1 MTSTSIQINRPT
13 LWQRIKRQKWL
24 LLMLLPLLVLTIIFS
39 YVPLTGWVMAFT
51 DYHIGAPL
59 FGNPWTGLKQF
70 QRLFSYSNDLTRL
83 LRNTVVINF
92 VSVFNNLACAL
103 GLTLLLREVKWKNGA
118 KAVQTV
124 TFFPYFVSAV
134 IAYAIVNGLFSVNSG
149 AINMTLIKAGVI
161 KRGFNLLGSADY
173 SWGLMIIMNLWKH
186 TGYNCV
192 LFMSAAAGIPTDQY
206 ESADIDGAT
215 RLQKAMYIT
224 LPSLLPT
231 ACVLLIMNSGW
242 ILNSNM
248 DMFMVFQNPTN
259 LETMEVLDMYIYK
272 YGLKLMDYSYATAA
286 SIAKTVVSL
295 LMLLIVNKTVDKLNG
310 TGIF

>member
-1 MTSTSIQINRPT
+1 MTGIQINRPT
-13 LWQRIKRQKWL
+13 LLQRIRRQKWV

-39 YVPLTGWVMAFT
+39 YVPLVGWVMAFT

-59 FGNPWTGLKQF
+59 FGNAWTGLTQF
-70 QRLFSYSNDLTRL
+70 VRLGSYSDDLLRL

-92 VSVFNNLACAL
+92 VSVFNNLFCAL
-103 GLTLLLREVKWKNGA
+103 VLTLLLREVKWRFGA

-134 IAYAIVNGLFSVNSG
+134 IAYAIFNGLLSVNSG
-149 AINMTLIKAGVI
+149 AINMALVKAGVI
-161 KRGFNLLGSADY
+161 KRGINILGDAKY
-173 SWGLMIIMNLWKH
+173 SWPLMIFVNLWKF

-192 LFMSAAAGIPTDQY
+192 LFMAAAAGIPMDQY
-206 ESADIDGAT
+206 ESAEIDGAS
-215 RLQKAMYIT
+215 RFQKAIYIT

-231 ACVLLIMNSGW
+231 AAVLLIMNSGW
-242 ILNSNM
+242 ILNSSL
-248 DMFMVFQNPTN
+248 DMFMVFQNTTN

-272 YGLKLMDYSYATAA
+272 YGLKRMDYSYATAA
-286 SIAKTVVSL
+286 GIAKTAVSL
-295 LMLLIVNKTVDKLNG
+295 LLLVIVNKSVKKLSG

>member
-1 MTSTSIQINRPT
+1 MTGIQINRPT
-13 LWQRIKRQKWL
+13 LLQRIRRQKWV

-39 YVPLTGWVMAFT
+39 YVPLVGWVMAFT

-59 FGNPWTGLKQF
+59 FGNAWTGLTQF
-70 QRLFSYSNDLTRL
+70 VRLGSYSDDLLRL

-92 VSVFNNLACAL
+92 VSVFNNLFCAL
-103 GLTLLLREVKWKNGA
+103 VLTLLLREVKWRFGA

-134 IAYAIVNGLFSVNSG
+134 IAYAIFNGLLSVNSG
-149 AINMTLIKAGVI
+149 TINMALVKAGVI
-161 KRGFNLLGSADY
+161 KRGINILGDAKY
-173 SWGLMIIMNLWKH
+173 SWPLMIFVNLWKF

-192 LFMSAAAGIPTDQY
+192 LFMAAAAGIPMDQY
-206 ESADIDGAT
+206 ESAEIDGAN
-215 RLQKAMYIT
+215 RFQKAIYIT

-231 ACVLLIMNSGW
+231 AAVLLIMNSGW
-242 ILNSNM
+242 ILNSSL
-248 DMFMVFQNPTN
+248 DMFMVFQNTTN
-259 LETMEVLDMYIYK
+259 METMEVLDMYIYK

-286 SIAKTVVSL
+286 GIAKTAVSL
-295 LMLLIVNKTVDKLNG
+295 LLLVIVNKSVKKLSG

>member
-1 MTSTSIQINRPT
+1 MTGIQINRPT
-13 LWQRIKRQKWL
+13 LLQRIRRQKWV

-39 YVPLTGWVMAFT
+39 YVPLVGWVMAFT

-59 FGNPWTGLKQF
+59 FGNAWTGLTQF
-70 QRLFSYSNDLTRL
+70 VRLGSYSDDLLRL

-92 VSVFNNLACAL
+92 VSVFNNLFCAL
-103 GLTLLLREVKWKNGA
+103 VLTLLLREVKWRFGA

-134 IAYAIVNGLFSVNSG
+134 IAYAIFNGLLSVNSG
-149 AINMTLIKAGVI
+149 AINMALVKAGVI
-161 KRGFNLLGSADY
+161 KRGINILGDAKY
-173 SWGLMIIMNLWKH
+173 SWTLMIFVNLWKF

-192 LFMSAAAGIPTDQY
+192 LFMAAAAGIPMDQY
-206 ESADIDGAT
+206 ESAEIDGAS
-215 RLQKAMYIT
+215 RFQKAIYIT

-231 ACVLLIMNSGW
+231 AAVLLIMNSGW
-242 ILNSNM
+242 ILNSSL
-248 DMFMVFQNPTN
+248 DMFMVFQNTTN
-259 LETMEVLDMYIYK
+259 METMEVLDMYIYK

-286 SIAKTVVSL
+286 GIAKTAVSL
-295 LMLLIVNKTVDKLNG
+295 LLLVIVNKSVKKLSG

>member
-1 MTSTSIQINRPT
+1 MTGIQINRPT
-13 LWQRIKRQKWL
+13 LLQRIRRQKWV

-39 YVPLTGWVMAFT
+39 YVPLVGWVMAFT

-59 FGNPWTGLKQF
+59 FGNAWTGLTQIV
-70 QRLFSYSNDLTRL
+70 RLGSYSDDLLRL

-92 VSVFNNLACAL
+92 VSVFNNLFCAL
-103 GLTLLLREVKWKNGA
+103 VLTLLLREVKWRFGA

-134 IAYAIVNGLFSVNSG
+134 IAYAIFNGLLSVNSG
-149 AINMTLIKAGVI
+149 AINMALVKAGVI
-161 KRGFNLLGSADY
+161 KRGINILGDAKY
-173 SWGLMIIMNLWKH
+173 SWPLMIFVNLWKF

-192 LFMSAAAGIPTDQY
+192 LFMAAAAGIPMDQY
-206 ESADIDGAT
+206 ESAEIDGAS
-215 RLQKAMYIT
+215 RFQKAIYIT

-231 ACVLLIMNSGW
+231 AAVLLIMNSGW
-242 ILNSNM
+242 ILNSSL
-248 DMFMVFQNPTN
+248 DMFMVFQNTTN
-259 LETMEVLDMYIYK
+259 METMEVLDMYIYK

-286 SIAKTVVSL
+286 GIAKTAVSL
-295 LMLLIVNKTVDKLNG
+295 LLLVIVNRSVKKLSG

>member
-1 MTSTSIQINRPT
+1 MTGIQINKPT
-13 LWQRIKRQKWL
+13 LLQRIRRQKWV

-39 YVPLTGWVMAFT
+39 YVPLVGWVMAFT

-59 FGNPWTGLKQF
+59 FGNAWTGLTQF
-70 QRLFSYSNDLTRL
+70 VRLGAYSDDLLRL

-92 VSVFNNLACAL
+92 VSVFNNLFCAL
-103 GLTLLLREVKWKNGA
+103 VLTLLLREVKWRFGA

-134 IAYAIVNGLFSVNSG
+134 IAYAIFNGLLSVNSG
-149 AINMTLIKAGVI
+149 AINMALVKAGVI
-161 KRGFNLLGSADY
+161 KRGINILGDAKY
-173 SWGLMIIMNLWKH
+173 SWPLMIFVNLWKF

-192 LFMSAAAGIPTDQY
+192 LFMAAAAGIPMDQY
-206 ESADIDGAT
+206 ESAEIDGAN
-215 RLQKAMYIT
+215 RFQKAIYIT

-231 ACVLLIMNSGW
+231 AAVLLIMNSGW
-242 ILNSNM
+242 ILNSSL
-248 DMFMVFQNPTN
+248 DMFMVFQNTTN
-259 LETMEVLDMYIYK
+259 METMEVLDMYIYK

-286 SIAKTVVSL
+286 GIAKTAVSL
-295 LMLLIVNKTVDKLNG
+295 LLLVIVNKSVKKLSG

>member
-1 MTSTSIQINRPT
+1 
-13 LWQRIKRQKWL
+13 
-24 LLMLLPLLVLTIIFS
+24 MLSLTCGRDQ
-39 YVPLTGWVMAFT
+39 YGVP
-51 DYHIGAPL
+51 
-59 FGNPWTGLKQF
+59 
-70 QRLFSYSNDLTRL
+70 
-83 LRNTVVINF
+83 VI
-92 VSVFNNLACAL
+92 S
-103 GLTLLLREVKWKNGA
+103 GA
-118 KAVQTV
+118 KLEQFAEE
-124 TFFPYFVSAV
+124 
-134 IAYAIVNGLFSVNSG
+134 
-149 AINMTLIKAGVI
+149 LIGDY
-161 KRGFNLLGSADY
+161 RSELLKSPQ
-173 SWGLMIIMNLWKH
+173 
-186 TGYNCV
+186 
-192 LFMSAAAGIPTDQY
+192 PTDIEQFVECY
-206 ESADIDGAT
+206 LRANLEVRPITAT
-215 RLQKAMYIT
+215 HSILGVAVFDEGRT

>member
-1 MTSTSIQINRPT
+1 MTGIQINRPT
-13 LWQRIKRQKWL
+13 LLQRIRRQKWV

-39 YVPLTGWVMAFT
+39 YVPLVGWVMAFT

-59 FGNPWTGLKQF
+59 FGNAWTGLTQF
-70 QRLFSYSNDLTRL
+70 VRLGAYSDDLLRL

-92 VSVFNNLACAL
+92 VSVFNNLFCAL
-103 GLTLLLREVKWKNGA
+103 VLTLLLREVKWRFGA

-134 IAYAIVNGLFSVNSG
+134 IAYAIFNGLLSVNSG
-149 AINMTLIKAGVI
+149 AINMALVKAGVI
-161 KRGFNLLGSADY
+161 KRGINILGDAKY
-173 SWGLMIIMNLWKH
+173 SWPLMIFVNLWKF

-192 LFMSAAAGIPTDQY
+192 LFMAAAAGIPMDQY
-206 ESADIDGAT
+206 ESAEIDGAN
-215 RLQKAMYIT
+215 RFQKAIYIT

-231 ACVLLIMNSGW
+231 AAVLLIMNSGW
-242 ILNSNM
+242 ILNSSL
-248 DMFMVFQNPTN
+248 DMFMVFQNTTN
-259 LETMEVLDMYIYK
+259 METMEVLDMYIYK

-286 SIAKTVVSL
+286 GIAKTAVSL
-295 LMLLIVNKTVDKLNG
+295 LLLVIVNKSVKKLSG

>member
-1 MTSTSIQINRPT
+1 MTGIQINRPT
-13 LWQRIKRQKWL
+13 LLQRIRRQKWV

-39 YVPLTGWVMAFT
+39 YVPLVGWVMAFT

-59 FGNPWTGLKQF
+59 FGNAWTGLTQF
-70 QRLFSYSNDLTRL
+70 VRLGSYSDDLLRL

-92 VSVFNNLACAL
+92 VSVFNNLFCAL
-103 GLTLLLREVKWKNGA
+103 VLTLLLREVKWRFGA

-134 IAYAIVNGLFSVNSG
+134 IAYAIFNGLLSVNSG
-149 AINMTLIKAGVI
+149 AINMALVKAGVI
-161 KRGFNLLGSADY
+161 KRGINILGDAKY
-173 SWGLMIIMNLWKH
+173 SWPLMIFVNLWKF

-192 LFMSAAAGIPTDQY
+192 LFMAAAAGIPMDQY
-206 ESADIDGAT
+206 ESAEIDGAS
-215 RLQKAMYIT
+215 RFQKAIYIT

-231 ACVLLIMNSGW
+231 AAVLLIMNSGW
-242 ILNSNM
+242 ILNSSL
-248 DMFMVFQNPTN
+248 DMFMVFQNTTHM
-259 LETMEVLDMYIYK
+259 ETMEVLDMYIYK

-286 SIAKTVVSL
+286 GIAKTAVSL
-295 LMLLIVNKTVDKLNG
+295 LLLVIVNKSVKKLSG

>member
-1 MTSTSIQINRPT
+1 MTGIQINRPT
-13 LWQRIKRQKWL
+13 LLQRIRRQKWV

-39 YVPLTGWVMAFT
+39 YVPLVGWVMAFT

-59 FGNPWTGLKQF
+59 FGNAWTGLTQF
-70 QRLFSYSNDLTRL
+70 VRLGAYSDDLLRL

-92 VSVFNNLACAL
+92 VSVFNNLFCAL
-103 GLTLLLREVKWKNGA
+103 VLTLLLREVKWRFGA

-134 IAYAIVNGLFSVNSG
+134 IAYAIFNGLLSVNSG
-149 AINMTLIKAGVI
+149 AINMALVKAGVI
-161 KRGFNLLGSADY
+161 KRGINILGDAKY
-173 SWGLMIIMNLWKH
+173 SWPLMIFVNLWKF

-192 LFMSAAAGIPTDQY
+192 LFMAAAAGIPMDQY
-206 ESADIDGAT
+206 ESAEIDGAS
-215 RLQKAMYIT
+215 RFQKAIYIT

-231 ACVLLIMNSGW
+231 AAVLLIMNSGW
-242 ILNSNM
+242 ILNSSL
-248 DMFMVFQNPTN
+248 DMFMVFQNTTN
-259 LETMEVLDMYIYK
+259 METMEVLDMYIYK

-286 SIAKTVVSL
+286 GIAKTAVSL
-295 LMLLIVNKTVDKLNG
+295 LLLVIVNRSVKKLSG

>member
-1 MTSTSIQINRPT
+1 MIPFAVNRPT
-13 LWQRIKRQKWL
+13 LWQRIRRQKWV
-24 LLMLLPLLVLTIIFS
+24 LLMLLPLLILTIVFS
-39 YVPLTGWVMAFT
+39 YLPLAGWTMAFT
-51 DYHIGAPL
+51 DYNIGDRL

-70 QRLFSYSNDLTRL
+70 IRLGTYSSDLARL

-103 GLTLLLREVKWKNGA
+103 VMTLLLREVKWKFGA

-124 TFFPYFVSAV
+124 TFFPYFVSSV
-134 IAYAIVNGLFSVNSG
+134 IAYAIINSLFSVNSG
-149 AINMTLIKAGVI
+149 AINMALVRAGVV
-161 KRGFNLLGSADY
+161 KRGFNFLGDAKY
-173 SWGLMIIMNLWKH
+173 SWGLMILVNLWKY

-192 LFMSAAAGIPTDQY
+192 LFMAAAAGIPMDQY

-215 RLQKAMYIT
+215 RFQKAVYIT

-231 ACVLLIMNSGW
+231 AAVLLIMNSGW
-242 ILNSNM
+242 ILNSSL
-248 DMFMVFQNPTN
+248 DMFMVFQNTTN
-259 LETMEVLDMYIYK
+259 METMEVLDMYIYK

-286 SIAKTVVSL
+286 GIAKTAVSL
-295 LMLLIVNKTVDKLNG
+295 LLLVIVNKTVKKLSG

>member
-1 MTSTSIQINRPT
+1 MTGIQINRPT
-13 LWQRIKRQKWL
+13 LLQRIRRQKWV

-39 YVPLTGWVMAFT
+39 YVPLVGWVMAFT

-59 FGNPWTGLKQF
+59 FGNAWTGLTQF
-70 QRLFSYSNDLTRL
+70 VRLGSYSDDLLRL

-92 VSVFNNLACAL
+92 VSVFNNLFCAL
-103 GLTLLLREVKWKNGA
+103 VLTLLLREVKWRFGA

-134 IAYAIVNGLFSVNSG
+134 IAYAIFNGLLTVNSG
-149 AINMTLIKAGVI
+149 AINMALVKAGVI
-161 KRGFNLLGSADY
+161 KRGINILGDAKY
-173 SWGLMIIMNLWKH
+173 SWPLMIFVNLWKF

-192 LFMSAAAGIPTDQY
+192 LFMAAAAGIPMDQY
-206 ESADIDGAT
+206 ESAEIDGAS
-215 RLQKAMYIT
+215 RFQKAIYIT

-231 ACVLLIMNSGW
+231 AAVLLIMNSGW
-242 ILNSNM
+242 ILNSSL
-248 DMFMVFQNPTN
+248 DMFMVFQNTTN

-286 SIAKTVVSL
+286 GIAKTAVSL
-295 LMLLIVNKTVDKLNG
+295 LLLVIVNKSVKKLSG

>member
-1 MTSTSIQINRPT
+1 MPGIQINRPT
-13 LWQRIKRQKWL
+13 LLQRIRRQKWV

-39 YVPLTGWVMAFT
+39 YVPLVGWVMAFT

-59 FGNPWTGLKQF
+59 FGNAWTGLTQF
-70 QRLFSYSNDLTRL
+70 VRLGSYSDDLLRL

-92 VSVFNNLACAL
+92 VSVFNNLFCAL
-103 GLTLLLREVKWKNGA
+103 VLTLLLREVKWRFGA

-134 IAYAIVNGLFSVNSG
+134 IAYAIFNGLLSVNSG
-149 AINMTLIKAGVI
+149 AINMALVKAGVI
-161 KRGFNLLGSADY
+161 KRGINILGDAKY
-173 SWGLMIIMNLWKH
+173 SWPLMIFVNLWKF

-192 LFMSAAAGIPTDQY
+192 LFMAAAAGIPMDQY
-206 ESADIDGAT
+206 ESAEIDGAS
-215 RLQKAMYIT
+215 RFQKAIYIT

-231 ACVLLIMNSGW
+231 AAVLLIMNSGW
-242 ILNSNM
+242 ILNSSL
-248 DMFMVFQNPTN
+248 DMFMVFQNTTN

-286 SIAKTVVSL
+286 GIAKTAVSL
-295 LMLLIVNKTVDKLNG
+295 LLLVIVNKSVKKLSG

>member
-1 MTSTSIQINRPT
+1 MTGIQINRPT
-13 LWQRIKRQKWL
+13 LLQRIRRQKWV

-39 YVPLTGWVMAFT
+39 YVPLVGWVMAFT

-59 FGNPWTGLKQF
+59 FGNAWTGLTQF
-70 QRLFSYSNDLTRL
+70 VRLGSYSDDLLRL

-92 VSVFNNLACAL
+92 VSVFNNLFCAL
-103 GLTLLLREVKWKNGA
+103 VLTLLLREVKWRFGA

-134 IAYAIVNGLFSVNSG
+134 IAYAIFNGLLSVNSG
-149 AINMTLIKAGVI
+149 AINMALVKAGVI
-161 KRGFNLLGSADY
+161 KRGITILGDAKY
-173 SWGLMIIMNLWKH
+173 SWPLMIFVNLWKF

-192 LFMSAAAGIPTDQY
+192 LFMAAAAGIPMDQY
-206 ESADIDGAT
+206 ESAEIDGAS
-215 RLQKAMYIT
+215 RFQKAIYIT

-231 ACVLLIMNSGW
+231 AAVLLIMNSGW
-242 ILNSNM
+242 ILNSSL
-248 DMFMVFQNPTN
+248 DMFMVFQNTTN

-286 SIAKTVVSL
+286 GIAKTAVSL
-295 LMLLIVNKTVDKLNG
+295 LLLVIVNKSVKKLSG

>member
-1 MTSTSIQINRPT
+1 MTGIQINRPT
-13 LWQRIKRQKWL
+13 LLQRIRRQKWV

-39 YVPLTGWVMAFT
+39 YVPLVGWVMAFT

-59 FGNPWTGLKQF
+59 FGNAWTGLTQF
-70 QRLFSYSNDLTRL
+70 VRLGSYSDDLLRL

-92 VSVFNNLACAL
+92 VSVFNNLFCAL
-103 GLTLLLREVKWKNGA
+103 VLTLLLREVKWRFGA

-134 IAYAIVNGLFSVNSG
+134 IAYAIFNGLLSVNSG
-149 AINMTLIKAGVI
+149 AINMALVKAGVI
-161 KRGFNLLGSADY
+161 KRGINILGDAKY
-173 SWGLMIIMNLWKH
+173 SWPLMIFVNLWKF

-192 LFMSAAAGIPTDQY
+192 LFMAAAAGIPMDQY
-206 ESADIDGAT
+206 ESAEIDGAS
-215 RLQKAMYIT
+215 RFQKAIYIT

-231 ACVLLIMNSGW
+231 AAVLLIMNSGW
-242 ILNSNM
+242 ILNSSL
-248 DMFMVFQNPTN
+248 DMFMVFQNTTN

-286 SIAKTVVSL
+286 GIAKTAVSL
-295 LMLLIVNKTVDKLNG
+295 LLLVIVNKSVKKLSG

>member
-1 MTSTSIQINRPT
+1 MTGIQINRPT
-13 LWQRIKRQKWL
+13 LLQRIRRQKWV

-39 YVPLTGWVMAFT
+39 YVPLVGWVMAFT

-59 FGNPWTGLKQF
+59 FGNAWTGLTQF
-70 QRLFSYSNDLTRL
+70 VRLGSYSDDLLRL

-92 VSVFNNLACAL
+92 VSVFNNLFCAL
-103 GLTLLLREVKWKNGA
+103 VLTLLLREVKWRFGA

-134 IAYAIVNGLFSVNSG
+134 IAYAIFNGLLSVNSG
-149 AINMTLIKAGVI
+149 AINMALVKAGVI
-161 KRGFNLLGSADY
+161 KRGINILGDAKY
-173 SWGLMIIMNLWKH
+173 SWPLMIFVNLWKF

-192 LFMSAAAGIPTDQY
+192 LFMAAAAGIPMDQY
-206 ESADIDGAT
+206 ESAEIDGAN
-215 RLQKAMYIT
+215 RFQKAIYIT

-231 ACVLLIMNSGW
+231 AAVLLIMNSGW
-242 ILNSNM
+242 ILNSSL
-248 DMFMVFQNPTN
+248 DMFMVFQNTTN
-259 LETMEVLDMYIYK
+259 METMEVLDMYIYK

-286 SIAKTVVSL
+286 GIAKTAVSL
-295 LMLLIVNKTVDKLNG
+295 LLLVIVNKSVKKLSG

>member
-1 MTSTSIQINRPT
+1 MTEIQINRPT
-13 LWQRIKRQKWL
+13 LRQRIKRQKWV
-24 LLMLLPLLVLTIIFS
+24 LLMLLPLLVLTFIFS
-39 YVPLTGWVMAFT
+39 YLPLAGWIMAFT
-51 DYHIGAPL
+51 DYHIGAKL
-59 FGNPWTGLKQF
+59 FGNAWTGLLQF
-70 QRLFSYSNDLTRL
+70 TRLFSYSDDLLRL

-92 VSVFNNLACAL
+92 VSVFNNLFCAL
-103 GLTLLLREVKWKNGA
+103 VLTLLLREVKWSRGA

-134 IAYAIVNGLFSVNSG
+134 IAYAIINGLLSVNSG
-149 AINMTLIKAGVI
+149 AINMFLVRSGIV
-161 KRGFNLLGSADY
+161 KRGYNILGDAKY
-173 SWGLMIIMNLWKH
+173 SWGLMIMVNLWKF

-192 LFMSAAAGIPTDQY
+192 LFMSAAAGIPMDQY
-206 ESADIDGAT
+206 ESASIDGAN
-215 RLQKAMYIT
+215 RFQKAMYIT

-248 DMFMVFQNPTN
+248 DMFMVFQNTTN
-259 LETMEVLDMYIYK
+259 METMEVLDMYIYK

-286 SIAKTVVSL
+286 GMAKTVVSL
-295 LMLLIVNKTVDKLNG
+295 VLLVIVNKTVKKLSG

>member
-1 MTSTSIQINRPT
+1 MTGIQINRPT
-13 LWQRIKRQKWL
+13 LLQRIRRQKWV

-39 YVPLTGWVMAFT
+39 YVPLVGWVMAFT

-59 FGNPWTGLKQF
+59 FGNAWTGLTQF
-70 QRLFSYSNDLTRL
+70 VRLGSYSDDLLRL

-92 VSVFNNLACAL
+92 VSVFNNLFCAL
-103 GLTLLLREVKWKNGA
+103 VLTLLLREVKWRFGA

-134 IAYAIVNGLFSVNSG
+134 IAYAIFNGLLSVNSG
-149 AINMTLIKAGVI
+149 AINMALVKAGVI
-161 KRGFNLLGSADY
+161 KRGINILGDAKY
-173 SWGLMIIMNLWKH
+173 SWPLMIFVNLWKF

-192 LFMSAAAGIPTDQY
+192 LFMAAAAGIPMDQY
-206 ESADIDGAT
+206 ESAEIDGAS
-215 RLQKAMYIT
+215 RFQKAIYIT

-231 ACVLLIMNSGW
+231 AAVLLIMNSGW
-242 ILNSNM
+242 ILNSSL
-248 DMFMVFQNPTN
+248 DMFMVFQNTTN
-259 LETMEVLDMYIYK
+259 METMEVLDMYIYK

-286 SIAKTVVSL
+286 GIAKTAVSL
-295 LMLLIVNKTVDKLNG
+295 LLLVIVNKSVKKLSG

>member
-1 MTSTSIQINRPT
+1 MTGIQINRPT
-13 LWQRIKRQKWL
+13 LLQRIRRQKWV

-39 YVPLTGWVMAFT
+39 YVPLVGWVMAFT

-59 FGNPWTGLKQF
+59 FGNAWTGLKQF
-70 QRLFSYSNDLTRL
+70 VRLGSYSDDLLRL

-92 VSVFNNLACAL
+92 VSVFNNLFCAL
-103 GLTLLLREVKWKNGA
+103 VLTLLLREVKWRFGA

-134 IAYAIVNGLFSVNSG
+134 IAYAIFNGLLSVNSG
-149 AINMTLIKAGVI
+149 AINMALVKAGVI
-161 KRGFNLLGSADY
+161 KRGINILGDAKY
-173 SWGLMIIMNLWKH
+173 SWPLMIFVNLWKF

-192 LFMSAAAGIPTDQY
+192 LFMAAAAGIPMDQY
-206 ESADIDGAT
+206 ESAEIDGAN
-215 RLQKAMYIT
+215 RFQKAIYIT

-231 ACVLLIMNSGW
+231 AAVLLIMNSGW
-242 ILNSNM
+242 ILNSSL
-248 DMFMVFQNPTN
+248 DMFMVFQNTTN
-259 LETMEVLDMYIYK
+259 METMEVLDMYIYK

-286 SIAKTVVSL
+286 GIAKTAVSL
-295 LMLLIVNKTVDKLNG
+295 LLLVIVNKSVKKLSG